1 MARAGATGA
10 TSAVTSAS
18 PSIGATTGAAAAFAG
33 TVSSGIAWNWNQH
46 TGAVPRPHAAET
58 ATGARSGSGSG

>member
-1 MARAGATGA
+1 M

-33 TVSSGIAWNWNQH
+33 TVSSGIAWNWNQE
-46 TGAVPRPHAAET
+46 TGAVPSPQAADT
-58 ATGARSGSGSG
+58 ATASARSGGSG